1 VKKTTWYESSK
12 YEHGRQRTSALQ
24 NRWHLRSLRSGSY
37 TTLAVRLALKG
48 AEELECQTKLMF
60 PRDESEIEFGPMW
73 PIPAVRLSVLVT
85 ESSRAETVA
94 LLLGEDLCGKQD
106 QADRCA

>member
-1 VKKTTWYESSK
+1 LDLLEVRQGGGVKVFLEGDLLLLSLGSDQKC
-12 YEHGRQRTSALQ
+12 GFALAFTVVGHIGPVSDAE
-24 NRWHLRSLRSGSY
+24 NPSFRS
-37 TTLAVRLALKG
+37 
-48 AEELECQTKLMF
+48 
-60 PRDESEIEFGPMW
+60 
-73 PIPAVRLSVLVT
+73 VT

>member
-1 VKKTTWYESSK
+1 LDLLEVRQGGGVKVFLEGDLLLLCCCRWVLTKNV
-12 YEHGRQRTSALQ
+12 GFALAFTVVGHIGPVSDAE
-24 NRWHLRSLRSGSY
+24 NPSFRS
-37 TTLAVRLALKG
+37 
-48 AEELECQTKLMF
+48 
-60 PRDESEIEFGPMW
+60 
-73 PIPAVRLSVLVT
+73 VT

>member
-1 VKKTTWYESSK
+1 M
-12 YEHGRQRTSALQ
+12 GFALAFTVVGHIGPVSDAE
-24 NRWHLRSLRSGSY
+24 NPSFRS
-37 TTLAVRLALKG
+37 
-48 AEELECQTKLMF
+48 
-60 PRDESEIEFGPMW
+60 
-73 PIPAVRLSVLVT
+73 VT

>member
-1 VKKTTWYESSK
+1 MRKPE
-12 YEHGRQRTSALQ
+12 
-24 NRWHLRSLRSGSY
+24 LR
-37 TTLAVRLALKG
+37 
-48 AEELECQTKLMF
+48 
-60 PRDESEIEFGPMW
+60 P
-73 PIPAVRLSVLVT
+73 VT